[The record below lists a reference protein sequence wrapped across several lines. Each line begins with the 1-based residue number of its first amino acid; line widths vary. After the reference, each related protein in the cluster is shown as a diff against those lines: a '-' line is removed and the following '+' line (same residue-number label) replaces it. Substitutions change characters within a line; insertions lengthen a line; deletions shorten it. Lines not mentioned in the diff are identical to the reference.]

1 MWVCTT
7 TAAPA
12 SSRTPGRKS
21 LNPSPSAAPKDNI
34 RAIIGAVREG
44 IGHGW
49 LTPRISQPF
58 PADAAEAHRLL
69 DDRKTIGKVLLAT
82 GD

>member
-1 MWVCTT
+1 M
-7 TAAPA
+7 
-12 SSRTPGRKS
+12 
-21 LNPSPSAAPKDNI
+21 
-34 RAIIGAVREG
+34 REG